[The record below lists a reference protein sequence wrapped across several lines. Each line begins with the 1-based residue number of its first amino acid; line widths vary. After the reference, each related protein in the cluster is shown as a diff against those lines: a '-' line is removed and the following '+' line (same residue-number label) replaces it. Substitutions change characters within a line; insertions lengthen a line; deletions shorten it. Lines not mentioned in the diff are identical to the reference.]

1 MTISMWN
8 HKKKLQKRDILKQ
21 KPKHLLFKSLQSQQE
36 YLIKLMSLLIA
47 NQKAETWNRC
57 KVKGL
62 FYLFP
67 FKPLLKQ

>member
-1 MTISMWN
+1 
-8 HKKKLQKRDILKQ
+8 
-21 KPKHLLFKSLQSQQE
+21 
-36 YLIKLMSLLIA
+36 MSLLIA
-47 NQKAETWNRC
+47 NQKAETWNPC